1 MISILIVDDH
11 DLVREG
17 LRTLLEQEPG
27 FEVVGEAG
35 DGQEAVRAVARLRPD
50 VVLMDLNLPGGL
62 GGLEAT
68 EAILSGHSSAQ
79 PGPKVIILTQYEQR
93 EYIKRALRIGAHG
106 YVVKRSASRDLKE
119 AIRTVHQGRRYLH
132 PVAADEVVELMTSG
146 EGLEDEDFEKLTRRE
161 RQVLKLVAEGKTSR
175 DVAEYLG
182 ISVKTAM
189 THRANL
195 MSKLGAHSRAE
206 LIKYAIRKGVIDV
219 EAPG

>member
-1 MISILIVDDH
+1 MIRILIVDDH

-17 LRTLLEQEPG
+17 LRTLLEQDPG

-35 DGQEAVRAVARLRPD
+35 DGQEAVRAVPRLEPD
-50 VVLMDLNLPGGL
+50 VVLMDLNLPGGI

-68 EAILSGHSSAQ
+68 EAILADR
-79 PGPKVIILTQYEQR
+79 PGTKVVILTQYEQR

-106 YVVKRSASRDLKE
+106 YVIKRSASRDLKQ

-132 PVAADEVVELMTSG
+132 PVAADEVVELRTSG

-219 EAPG
+219 EAPE